1 MENEVIKDIREFN
14 RFYTT
19 ILGVVNNHI
28 LESDYS
34 LTEARIIYELTDSKE
49 LTAREIKEKLQI
61 DEGYMSRIITRFV
74 KSGILNKNQSKND
87 KRVYVLKL
95 TTRGEEISRLINQ
108 QSDRQVKNLIKHLS
122 KTEQEKLVGL
132 IKQVKD
138 LLVKK

>member
-74 KSGILNKNQSKND
+74 KSGILNKKQSKND

-108 QSDRQVKNLIKHLS
+108 QSDRQVKNLIEHLS

-132 IKQVKD
+132 IAQVKD
-138 LLVKK
+138 LLIKK

>member
-1 MENEVIKDIREFN
+1 MENEAIKDIRDFN

-61 DEGYMSRIITRFV
+61 DEGYMSRITTRFV

-108 QSDRQVKNLIKHLS
+108 QSDRQVKNLIEHLS